1 MNDHPPQHR
10 RSPQPTPEPSRVG
23 ESPFRPSPRFRG
35 RALAP
40 GRAVLAALSSI
51 LLAAPASAALR
62 VALVSPAAGYPAF
75 GTVELIA
82 DVRADAAVVA
92 VDFFVDGA
100 RAGRLAQPPYRL
112 TFDVGDANVGHHFRV
127 VVTDATGASAEHAV
141 ETPNIPVDMAM
152 DVELQQLF
160 VSVAGSQGP
169 VTGLTQEAFTVLN
182 DRGRPESVATFGAGD
197 LPISAV
203 LLLDSS
209 ESMKGEPLAA
219 ALAGV
224 RSFVDRTKPEDE
236 TMVAFFSDHL
246 IAATSFA
253 KGDAALGRALGDLQA
268 AGGSAVFDHLYYA
281 LNRLQ
286 PRLGRRVV
294 VLLSDGLDVS
304 SFLDMEQVL
313 WRARRSQAMV
323 YWLRL
328 ATGATSQ
335 FASSWRSGE
344 ASKTNYELLEKAV
357 DESGGRILEIRNVEE
372 IDVAFRRVIDEIR
385 QQYVLG
391 YQPRDARNDGSW
403 RALQVK
409 VKGGYTVRTRAGF
422 ID

>member
-1 MNDHPPQHR
+1 VL
-10 RSPQPTPEPSRVG
+10 VG
-23 ESPFRPSPRFRG
+23 
-35 RALAP
+35 
-40 GRAVLAALSSI
+40 VLLG
-51 LLAAPASAALR
+51 APAGAAIR
-62 VALVSPAAGYPAF
+62 VALVGPPAGYPAF

-100 RAGRLAQPPYRL
+100 RAGRLERPPYRL
-112 TFDVGDANVGHHFRV
+112 SFDVGEANVGHHFRV
-127 VVTDATGASAEHAV
+127 VVTDATGARAEHAV
-141 ETPNIPVDMAM
+141 ETPSIPVDMAM
-152 DVELQQLF
+152 EVELQQLF
-160 VSVAGSQGP
+160 VSVTGDQGP
-169 VTGLTQEAFTVLN
+169 VSGLPQDAFTILN
-182 DRGRPESVATFGAGD
+182 DRGRQESISTFGAGD
-197 LPISAV
+197 LPMSAV

-209 ESMKGEPLAA
+209 ESMQGEPLAA

-224 RSFVDRTKPEDE
+224 RAFVDRTKPEDE

-246 IAATSFA
+246 LGATSFA
-253 KGDAALGRALGDLQA
+253 KGDAGLTRALGDVEA
-268 AGGSAVFDHLYYA
+268 KGGSAVFDHLYYA
-281 LNRLQ
+281 FNRLH

-328 ATGATSQ
+328 ATGSTPL
-335 FASSWRSGE
+335 FASSWRGGE
-344 ASKTNYELLEKAV
+344 ASKVNFELLETAV

-391 YQPRDARNDGSW
+391 YQPRDSRNDGSW
-403 RALQVK
+403 RELQVK